1 MRLSSGQSRYMERDR
16 TFVITLVF
24 SPSPRQTIEETLE
37 VSPGTTVAEILRQ
50 HKVAGPLCAD
60 TEDSHICGV
69 WGKEV
74 PLDYALLPHDRL
86 ELYRGLK
93 VDPKVARRL
102 RFTSQGARKVAGL
115 FVRRRVGSK
124 PGY

>member
-1 MRLSSGQSRYMERDR
+1 MERDR
-16 TFVITLVF
+16 TFAVTLVF
-24 SPSPRQTIEETLE
+24 SPKPRQTIEKTLE

-50 HKVAGPLCAD
+50 LKAAGLLGAD
-60 TEDSHICGV
+60 TEDSQTCGV

-74 PLDYALLPHDRL
+74 PSDYALLPHDRL
-86 ELYRGLK
+86 ELYRELK

-102 RFTSQGARKVAGL
+102 RFTGQGARKVAGL
-115 FVRRRVGSK
+115 FARRRVGAK